1 MKECDS
7 LHERSV
13 RLTAR
18 NPNNPNQGTTTTG
31 ASGTQTNTSST
42 DQVKQSA
49 NEVADQTKQAASQVT
64 DQAKQ
69 AAQSQLAVRKDQTA
83 HGLNT
88 VASAVHDMGDK
99 LRQNSQT
106 SAYAQVTD
114 QAANQIQRFSGYL
127 RNHDV
132 HEIVD
137 QAENWMRRD
146 PMIAL
151 GGAFVLGLVAARFLK
166 SSGVKK
172 NKTNMPGRQNNRQ
185 QAPYR
190 PGYRYNDRSYQYGYG
205 RYGDDRDYG
214 ETGWPERRYNET
226 AYGTPISSAEETP
239 YQR

>member
-31 ASGTQTNTSST
+31 TTGNQSSASA

-49 NEVADQTKQAASQVT
+49 NEVADQAKQAASQVT
-64 DQAKQ
+64 DQAKH
-69 AAQSQLAVRKDQTA
+69 AAKSQLAVRKDETA
-83 HGLNT
+83 SGLNT
-88 VASAVHDMGDK
+88 MSSAVRDMGDK
-99 LRQNSQT
+99 LRQNNQT
-106 SAYAQVTD
+106 SSYAQFAD

-132 HEIVD
+132 GEIVD
-137 QAENWMRRD
+137 QAEDWMRRD

-166 SSGVKK
+166 SSGVKRSS
-172 NKTNMPGRQNNRQ
+172 PNRQ
-185 QAPYR
+185 GQGQYNRWQPPYR
-190 PGYRYNDRSYQYGYG
+190 PGYRYNDQYYQYGYG
-205 RYGDDRDYG
+205 QYGRGRDYG
-214 ETGWPERRYNET
+214 ETDRPVGRYSD
-226 AYGTPISSAEETP
+226 APYGSPAPGAEETP
-239 YQR
+239 YRR

>member
-7 LHERSV
+7 VYERSV

-18 NPNNPNQGTTTTG
+18 NPNNTNQGTTTTG
-31 ASGTQTNTSST
+31 TSENQTGATT
-42 DQVKQSA
+42 DQVQQSA

-106 SAYAQVTD
+106 SSYAQYAD
-114 QAANQIQRFSGYL
+114 EAANQIQRFSGYL

-132 HEIVD
+132 REIVD
-137 QAENWMRRD
+137 QAEDWMRRD

-172 NKTNMPGRQNNRQ
+172 STSSSQYNQYNRQ
-185 QAPYR
+185 QPPYR
-190 PGYRYNDRSYQYGYG
+190 PGYRYNDRNYQYGYG
-205 RYGDDRDYG
+205 RYGDERDYG
-214 ETGWPERRYNET
+214 ETGWPERRYNE
-226 AYGTPISSAEETP
+226 APPVSGTEGTP

>member
-18 NPNNPNQGTTTTG
+18 NPNNPNQGTTTAGTSGDQSG
-31 ASGTQTNTSST
+31 ATT

-64 DQAKQ
+64 DQAKH
-69 AAQSQLAVRKDQTA
+69 AAQSQLSVRKDQTA

-106 SAYAQVTD
+106 SSYAQFTD
-114 QAANQIQRFSGYL
+114 QAASQIQRFSGYL

-132 HEIVD
+132 REIVD
-137 QAENWMRRD
+137 QAEDWMRRD

-172 NKTNMPGRQNNRQ
+172 NTSSRQYNRQ

-226 AYGTPISSAEETP
+226 SYGTPVSNANAEETP
-239 YQR
+239 YRR

>member
-1 MKECDS
+1 MKEYDS

-18 NPNNPNQGTTTTG
+18 NPNNPNQGMTTTG
-31 ASGTQTNTSST
+31 TSGDQSGATT

-64 DQAKQ
+64 DQAKH
-69 AAQSQLAVRKDQTA
+69 AAQSQLSVRKDQTA

-88 VASAVHDMGDK
+88 VASAVQDMGDK

-106 SAYAQVTD
+106 SSYAQFTD

-132 HEIVD
+132 REIVD
-137 QAENWMRRD
+137 QAEDWMRRD

-172 NKTNMPGRQNNRQ
+172 NTPSRQNNRQ

-226 AYGTPISSAEETP
+226 SYGTPVSNAEETP